1 MARIAGI
8 TIEKDIHG
16 NARYARIDLKKYG
29 NLLNPFFK
37 DLGIET
43 ETSHYD
49 KKFVEKIKKSEQQM
63 KDGKVTRLD
72 LNDIRK

>member
-43 ETSHYD
+43 ETSLYD

-63 KDGKVTRLD
+63 KDDKVTQLD
-72 LNDIRK
+72 LNDIWK